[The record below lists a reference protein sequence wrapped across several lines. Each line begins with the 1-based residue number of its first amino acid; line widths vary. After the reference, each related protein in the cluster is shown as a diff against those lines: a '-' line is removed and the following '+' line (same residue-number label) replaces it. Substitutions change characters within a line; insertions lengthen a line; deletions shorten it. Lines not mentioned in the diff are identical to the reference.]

1 MLSKFYYS
9 ANEFSKSEEKDW
21 QVSKRSNALLTTYHP
36 GTSVLNSFWYV
47 LSQVETFLILA
58 QNLLK
63 TINLCCVTHLVGKC
77 DLTCFTDFIRSPW
90 NWALEFTHV
99 ISLFKVYRSRI
110 SRLNSMDCE
119 LFYGS
124 SILIFICFKIQFWN
138 KLNEFIL
145 AN

>member
-1 MLSKFYYS
+1 MLSRFYYS
-9 ANEFSKSEEKDW
+9 ANEFSKSEENDW
-21 QVSKRSNALLTTYHP
+21 QVSKRSNALSTAYHP

-63 TINLCCVTHLVGKC
+63 TINLCCVTHLGGNF
-77 DLTCFTDFIRSPW
+77 DLTCFSVFIRSPW

-99 ISLFKVYRSRI
+99 ISLCSKFSAREFHVYTPWTANYFMV
-110 SRLNSMDCE
+110 L
-119 LFYGS
+119 LF
-124 SILIFICFKIQFWN
+124 LFLLKFIF
-138 KLNEFIL
+138 E